1 MSDQPM
7 TGKRR
12 IVALVLLA
20 CVFVMEGYDIAA
32 MALAVPRLEPALGLV
47 PTAFGWVFSALLIGL
62 GVGGALIAPLGDRV
76 GRRPLIAFGCLG
88 VAIAT
93 LATATATGIPQ
104 FLVWR
109 FITGVAFGACLPNV
123 SALSA
128 EIAPPRLRATIMS
141 VVSAGIPLG
150 IAVAGIFAPEVVAVG
165 GWQGLF
171 IVPGL
176 AAAAIALALGYLL
189 KSGVPD
195 TIGDGAARGSRIPQL
210 DLVKAPWL
218 LPFAVFAVIL
228 SLNAMNLYYF
238 NSWLPT
244 VLPLAEFTIDEA
256 ARVSG
261 IVQLAGIAIGVAAS
275 LGVDRWRPSLTL
287 ILMFGAM
294 AVSFAAIGLT
304 APDPLRWRLLLMV
317 GVGGASA
324 GAMVLPALC
333 AYLFPPHLLSSAV
346 GLGVL
351 VARLGAIAGPPAG
364 EAMLDAG
371 VSAQTFLVGGAIPA
385 VLCAFA
391 CLALPAALK
400 VRRRTEAG

>member
-1 MSDQPM
+1 M
-7 TGKRR
+7 TGARR
-12 IVALVLLA
+12 IVALALLA

-32 MALAVPRLEPALGLV
+32 MALAVPRLESALGLV
-47 PTAFGWVFSALLIGL
+47 PTSFGWVFSALLIGL

-76 GRRPLIAFGCLG
+76 GRRPLIAFGCVG

-128 EIAPPRLRATIMS
+128 EIAPARLRATIMS

-150 IAVAGIFAPEVVAVG
+150 IALAGIFAPEVVAVG

-171 IVPGL
+171 VVPGL

-189 KSGVPD
+189 NSGAPE
-195 TIGDGAARGSRIPQL
+195 TLSASRRSRVPQL

-218 LPFAVFAVIL
+218 LPFGVFAVIL
-228 SLNAMNLYYF
+228 SLNAMTLYYF

-244 VLPLAEFTIDEA
+244 VLPLADFTIDEA

-261 IVQLAGIAIGVAAS
+261 VVQLAGIAIGVAAS

-294 AVSFAAIGLT
+294 AISFGAIGLT

-317 GVGGASA
+317 GIGGASA

-364 EAMLDAG
+364 EAMLNAG
-371 VSAQTFLVGGAIPA
+371 VSAQTFLVGGAVPA
-385 VLCAFA
+385 VLCAIA

-400 VRRRTEAG
+400 VRPRQEATA